1 MKFRSNL
8 FLILLFPILFF
19 SCKQEDLGIA
29 KITGKQLNINDS
41 IRGNDSLKAFI
52 EPYKKHISQE
62 MDSVLAYAP
71 NSLVKTNGEL
81 NSAIGNMMADAV
93 MELGDPVFKNRTGH
107 HIDVVLLN
115 YGGIRSGIHKG
126 NITTRTAYELMPFEN
141 QVVVVSLSG
150 KAMKDMVAYLVKAQ
164 LAHPISGMQLILNSD
179 NSVKNIFIQGEPLA
193 DNKIYYVATND
204 YLYTG
209 GDEMYF
215 FSEGEEKVDLD
226 YKIRN
231 ILIDYFKKNDTI
243 SPKIDNRF
251 IRK

>member
-1 MKFRSNL
+1 MKFPANSL
-8 FLILLFPILFF
+8 IILLFPFLFF
-19 SCKQEDLGIA
+19 SCKQLDLGIA
-29 KITGKQLNINDS
+29 KISGKQLNINDS
-41 IRGNDSLKAFI
+41 IRGDDSIKAFI
-52 EPYKKHISQE
+52 APYKEHISKE

-71 NSLVKTNGEL
+71 NSLVKTQGEL

-93 MELGDPVFKNRTGH
+93 MTLGNPIFKNRTGH
-107 HIDVVLLN
+107 LIDVVLLN
-115 YGGIRSGIHKG
+115 YGGIRSGVQKG

-141 QVVVVSLSG
+141 EVVVASLSG
-150 KAMKDMVAYLVKAQ
+150 RSMKNMVAYLVKAQ
-164 LAHPISGMQLILNSD
+164 VAHPISGMQLILNKD
-179 NSVKNIFIQGEPLA
+179 NSVKEILIQGEPLA

-204 YLYTG
+204 YLYSG

-215 FSEGEEKVDLD
+215 FSEAEEKTDLD

-243 SPKIDNRF
+243 SPEIDNRF